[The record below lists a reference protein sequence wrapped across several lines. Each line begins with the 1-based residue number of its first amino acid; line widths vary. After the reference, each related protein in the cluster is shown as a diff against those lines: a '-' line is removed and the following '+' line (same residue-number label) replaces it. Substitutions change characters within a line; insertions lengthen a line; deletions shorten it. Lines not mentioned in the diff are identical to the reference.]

1 MPCRALSCQNCLD
14 LLTELT
20 TMKDLLDILVKCKE
34 KLDAKEI
41 TLESMMG
48 VFGLLQNKFREEY
61 ILYKIKY
68 LALDLVTPLVRQQHR
83 FERNTNLFVFFI
95 PNFFENIV
103 WRPPLADVFIA
114 TFLIIFL
121 S

>member
-1 MPCRALSCQNCLD
+1 
-14 LLTELT
+14 
-20 TMKDLLDILVKCKE
+20 MKDLLDILVKCKE

-68 LALDLVTPLVRQQHR
+68 LALDLVTPLVRQQR

-95 PNFFENIV
+95 PNFFEYS
-103 WRPPLADVFIA
+103 LATA
-114 TFLIIFL
+114 TC
-121 S
+121 